1 MARATRVS
9 PLTGSL
15 DIVGATTSLVCAI
28 HCAIVALLLGALPAA
43 SFLAA
48 SWVEWA
54 FLSASTLIGVIA
66 LVPGYR
72 RHGRRT
78 PMVLFL
84 LGIAILFALRAAQAS
99 ASAGEMLLVGIA
111 AVCLISAH
119 WQNRGALHKC
129 ACGPAHH
136 HG

>member
-1 MARATRVS
+1 MARVTRLS
-9 PLTGSL
+9 PLAGSL

-28 HCAIVALLLGALPAA
+28 HCAVVALLLGALPAA

-48 SWVEWA
+48 SWLEWA
-54 FLSASTLIGVIA
+54 FLSASTVIGVCA

-72 RHGRRT
+72 RHGRRG
-78 PMVLFL
+78 PIVLFL
-84 LGIAILFALRAAQAS
+84 VGIAILFVLRATHLTAS
-99 ASAGEMLLVGIA
+99 VGEMALVGVA
-111 AVCLISAH
+111 AVCLIAAH

-136 HG
+136 QR